1 MDETGRRATQPVDRP
16 GQRRSPGVV
25 GRGMASGQ
33 WVSRRERAF
42 WLYETPV
49 YTRRLTAKAA
59 IFLANSRLRRG
70 LSGVRILAVS
80 QSYPSG
86 SALHNES
93 SARATS
99 AERQRKDRVLRA
111 LGARQGASQPPRLHD
126 RDAIAHAENLRHL
139 GRDHEDRDAAFG
151 EPSHQLV
158 NLRLGADVHALRGLI
173 EDQDLRMR
181 LEPAREGDLLL
192 VASRQRPHVG
202 VDRSR
207 LDAQVLDVRRARPAA
222 PTRHR

>member
-1 MDETGRRATQPVDRP
+1 MT
-16 GQRRSPGVV
+16 
-25 GRGMASGQ
+25 SGQ
-33 WVSRRERAF
+33 CVSRRERGF
-42 WLYETPV
+42 GSTKRV
-49 YTRRLTAKAA
+49 YTGATAAKRARFAA
-59 IFLANSRLRRG
+59 EFTSNALIPPAEFGGRAEDPR
-70 LSGVRILAVS
+70 
-80 QSYPSG
+80 G

-93 SARATS
+93 SVDDVTS

-111 LGARQGASQPPRLHD
+111 LGARQRASQPPRLHD

-158 NLRLGADVHALRGLI
+158 DLRLGADVHALRGLI

-192 VASRQRPHVG
+192 VASRQRPDVG

>member
-1 MDETGRRATQPVDRP
+1 MDETRP
-16 GQRRSPGVV
+16 GVRHSQPTQSEQRRSQGVV
-25 GRGMASGQ
+25 GRGMAQSMGFAL
-33 WVSRRERAF
+33 RERF
-42 WLYETPV
+42 WLYET
-49 YTRRLTAKAA
+49 
-59 IFLANSRLRRG
+59 
-70 LSGVRILAVS
+70 SGVPA
-80 QSYPSG
+80 
-86 SALHNES
+86 SAAKPRDIPGGFLLRPAFRSADFGGVAES
-93 SARATS
+93 SERVLLCTMRVLRGATS

-111 LGARQGASQPPRLHD
+111 LGARQRASQPPRLHD

-207 LDAQVLDVRRARPAA
+207 LDAQVFDVRRVRPAA